1 MVLPNYTV
9 RESDRAKHVNLKIS
23 RLGKLEVIV
32 PRGFDQRRIPG
43 ILQRKQ
49 DWIHKATQRIEQQRS
64 LASATPAEILPKQIS
79 LLAISETL
87 RVAYCNGSRLR
98 VSTFEKG
105 NNLTVWANEGQPEIC
120 QEILRRWLGRKAE
133 EHLIPWLRSVSGEI
147 DLPFTS
153 ASVRGQKTL
162 WGSCSRRKTIS
173 LNYKLLFLPD
183 PLVRYVF
190 VHELCHT
197 VHLNHSKDFWYLVG
211 EYEPDYKNLDK
222 ELNHAQRYVPLW
234 AEPWQG

>member
-32 PRGFDQRRIPG
+32 PRGFDQRRIPS

-49 DWIHKATQRIEQQRS
+49 GWIQKATQRIEQQRS
-64 LASATPAEILPKQIS
+64 LTPTSPAETLPQQIS
-79 LLAISETL
+79 LLAIGKTL
-87 RVAYCNGSRLR
+87 RVAYCHSSRLR
-98 VSTFEKG
+98 VNTFEKG
-105 NNLTVWANEGQPEIC
+105 DNLTVWANENQPEAC
-120 QEILRRWLGRKAE
+120 QEILRHWLGRKAE
-133 EHLIPWLRSVSGEI
+133 EQLIPWLRSVSSEI
-147 DLPFTS
+147 NLPFTS

-162 WGSCSRRKTIS
+162 WGSCSRRQTIS
-173 LNYKLLFLPD
+173 LNYKLLFLPE

-190 VHELCHT
+190 IHELCHT
-197 VHLNHSKDFWYLVG
+197 IHMNHSKDFWHLVG
-211 EYEPDYKNLDK
+211 EYEPEYKQLDK

-234 AEPWQG
+234 AEPWHG